1 MVVNGSLP
9 KPRDGPPKFTHA
21 HNQCQHNTPRG
32 RRLHACSNFPGKGQS
47 GLVGLFTFDGDAF
60 LCQQDPFPLRTPSIS
75 AQASVL
81 VYDPVARD
89 HHGHRI
95 RSHGPGDGPD
105 RGWATDGARHLA
117 VGTRR
122 PVRDGAQLF
131 PYAPLKSGGLQIDGK
146 VKAGALAL
154 KMAQDAADPVDQA
167 ALRPSVALN
176 LGVRILRSQGS
187 FEISIRVPQADRA
200 DASLR
205 RSYQEPA

>member
-1 MVVNGSLP
+1 MAVNGSLP

-81 VYDPVARD
+81 VYHPVARD
-89 HHGHRI
+89 HHGHRV
-95 RSHGPGDGPD
+95 RSNGPGDRPD
-105 RGWATDGARHLA
+105 CGRATDGACHLA

-122 PVRDGAQLF
+122 PVRDGAQL
-131 PYAPLKSGGLQIDGK
+131 LDRKS
-146 VKAGALAL
+146 V
-154 KMAQDAADPVDQA
+154 V
-167 ALRPSVALN
+167 
-176 LGVRILRSQGS
+176 
-187 FEISIRVPQADRA
+187 
-200 DASLR
+200 
-205 RSYQEPA
+205 